1 MSSSPLQIQC
11 SNPTCLHPANHLGQ
25 HLCDRCQMPLV
36 YRHLWAIGDGVAEI
50 PVNTVIGDRYLV
62 KQPQVWLDTKPGS
75 RPDAPEI
82 FPRRILPYL
91 HLFPDRLHIPELYG
105 FYLYNEEIPVFLLD
119 NVPLDETG
127 ERLTTLDSAWTT
139 VSPVRQVYWLWQLLQ
154 LWQPLKGQFVATSL
168 LIPDNIHVEGWR
180 VRLLE
185 LIPDIEED
193 EEIDDTD
200 IPTAIPERGTATGT
214 KPEADQASNR
224 AIPEPANAALT
235 LSNLAAV
242 WQPWI
247 EATAPAIK
255 NELRAISQQ
264 MQTVDD
270 TDLGWRSIAVSLNRL
285 LLEQSSQAPLQIQVS
300 GATTTGP
307 QRAHNEDACYPD
319 RHINRSDA
327 LLPHLG
333 IICDGIGGHEGGEVA
348 SQLALNHLKPL
359 IRNLFHEFQER
370 TELALP
376 LEIEQD
382 LESIVRIVNGAIA
395 KQNDDQK
402 RALRQRMGTTLVM
415 ALQLPQTVNTPTGMN
430 HSHELY
436 LVHVGDSRAYWLT
449 PQYCHKL
456 TIDDDV
462 ATREVRLGRSLYQEA
477 LDRPD
482 GGALTQALGT
492 RDSDAVHPT
501 VRRFI
506 IEESGILLLCSDGLS
521 DNDRVEQT
529 WEQITTAVVKG
540 KIALE
545 DAVQSWLQLADDYN
559 GHDNTSVVMMQFQVG
574 DRPDLPKL
582 DPEVSL
588 PFQPLPTEAPAASPP
603 PPQPADANP
612 SPDEELTEASRALLY
627 GEEDEDDAALDDDDI
642 PFSDLPASGLP
653 PELERP
659 KLPSTWFWLVALVLV
674 AFIAGALGFVLWS
687 NLLDASGSNSDPTSS
702 PTQENPQ

>member
-1 MSSSPLQIQC
+1 MSSPPLQIQC

-36 YRHLWAIGDGVAEI
+36 YRHLWAIGNGVAEI
-50 PVNTVIGDRYLV
+50 PVGTVVGDRYLI
-62 KQPQVWLDTKPGS
+62 KQPQVWLDTQPGS
-75 RPDAPEI
+75 RPNTPEI
-82 FPRRILPYL
+82 FSRRILPYL
-91 HLFPDRLHIPELYG
+91 HLFTDRLHIPELYG
-105 FYLYNEEIPVFLLD
+105 FHLHNEEIPVFLLD
-119 NVPLDETG
+119 NVPIDETG
-127 ERLTTLDSAWTT
+127 QFQTTLDSAWAS

-154 LWQPLKGQFVATSL
+154 LWKPLKAQYVATSL
-168 LIPDNIHVEGWR
+168 LTPDNIFVEGWR

-185 LIPDIEED
+185 LLPDFEED

-200 IPTAIPERGTATGT
+200 IPTALPGRTPVE
-214 KPEADQASNR
+214 
-224 AIPEPANAALT
+224 EPKSSGFT
-235 LSNLAAV
+235 LGDLAMV
-242 WQPWI
+242 WQPWV
-247 EATAPAIK
+247 EKSHPAVK
-255 NELRAISQQ
+255 GELRAICQQ
-264 MQTVDD
+264 MQAADNTEQVRQ
-270 TDLGWRSIAVSLNRL
+270 TIAVALNRL
-285 LLEQSSQAPLQIQVS
+285 LLEQSSQTTLQVQVS

-307 QRAHNEDACYPD
+307 QRSHNEDACYPD
-319 RHINRSDA
+319 RRLNPNDA
-327 LLPHLG
+327 LLPHVG

-376 LEIEQD
+376 LEVEQD

-415 ALQLPQTVNTPTGMN
+415 GLQLPQTVNTPSGMN

-449 PQYCHKL
+449 PRYCHQL

-492 RDSDAVHPT
+492 RDSEALHPT
-501 VRRFI
+501 VRRFL

-529 WEQITTAVVKG
+529 WAQITNAVCKG

-559 GHDNTSVVMMQFQVG
+559 GHDNTSVVMM
-574 DRPDLPKL
+574 
-582 DPEVSL
+582 
-588 PFQPLPTEAPAASPP
+588 
-603 PPQPADANP
+603 
-612 SPDEELTEASRALLY
+612 
-627 GEEDEDDAALDDDDI
+627 
-642 PFSDLPASGLP
+642 
-653 PELERP
+653 
-659 KLPSTWFWLVALVLV
+659 
-674 AFIAGALGFVLWS
+674 
-687 NLLDASGSNSDPTSS
+687 
-702 PTQENPQ
+702 